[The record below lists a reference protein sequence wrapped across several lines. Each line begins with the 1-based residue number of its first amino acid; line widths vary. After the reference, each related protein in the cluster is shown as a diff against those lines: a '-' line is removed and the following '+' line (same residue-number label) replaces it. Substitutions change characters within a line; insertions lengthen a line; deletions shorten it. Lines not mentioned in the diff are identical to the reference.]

1 MSKMLTKEFV
11 AELARDVARTLRPV
25 IEKVGCS
32 ATVTPKMRSYDM
44 DVIIRL
50 SFPNE
55 NNVVPDEYADC
66 FREMLRKG
74 QLPKFKE
81 TDLGKE
87 LVTDDNVRYVLRGA
101 KKKTK
106 KCIVLMRTLSRQ
118 LQCVTAEEAGK
129 LLRRL

>member
-1 MSKMLTKEFV
+1 MGKMLTKEFV
-11 AELARDVARTLRPV
+11 VELARDIARTLRPV

-44 DVIIRL
+44 DVVIRL

-55 NNVVPDEYADC
+55 DNVVPDEYADC

-87 LVTDDNVRYVLRGA
+87 FVTDDNVRYVLRGA
-101 KKKTK
+101 RKKTK
-106 KCIVLMRTLSRQ
+106 KCIVLMRVMSRQ
-118 LQCVTAEEAGK
+118 LQGVTAEEAGK
-129 LLRRL
+129 LLRR